1 VHKPTDAAFTPDPT
15 DPYSGIM
22 RLGHLGSSH
31 PNGAGFKPDDV
42 CRVMNE
48 LWVDYVASNPKLLAV
63 GGVRKATNETLLEL
77 KLNRDAGFHPHYA
90 WLVRQVYEGIM
101 SSNQKG
107 NVSIAIAL
115 VALIISLLRLYRSC
129 PEISSSAMTAVPIDG
144 VDATP

>member
-1 VHKPTDAAFTPDPT
+1 
-15 DPYSGIM
+15 M

-107 NVSIAIAL
+107 NASIAIAL
-115 VALIISLLRLYRSC
+115 VAWSSRLGPVPQLAQGLFGSNDRGTDGWMRLPDRAGLKLKAKLR
-129 PEISSSAMTAVPIDG
+129 
-144 VDATP
+144 